1 MSRHLADIA
10 SSLRTALTHRW
21 AQYLYFWAFS
31 FLVLSRYFAYDGTVG
46 EIDLIYTALFHL
58 SLAFCVCVNSYLLI
72 PVYFARRNY
81 LLYMVL
87 AATLMVVSTW
97 VNIATFRWLADW
109 IFPGYYFI
117 SYYEWYDIIQFMV
130 AYTAITTL
138 LQLSRG
144 WFREAEVRQE
154 LAEVERRRVQTEL
167 KALKSQI
174 NPHFLF
180 NSLNH
185 IYAMAVQR
193 SPETAPAVLQLSD
206 LLRYT
211 IRNMNRETVP
221 LEGEIA
227 YLEQYVELYRSRIH
241 HPDRVSFTVEGDP
254 GEHDVAPLLLI
265 VFVENCFKHG
275 SVSREGDRIE
285 ITLDIRDGRLRLE
298 TRNSVEGE
306 RELPEEEGGLGL
318 ENARRRLQL
327 LYPQRHRLEMNPSP
341 EHFKLVL
348 ELDLKS
354 KAIPDS

>member
-1 MSRHLADIA
+1 MSRTAAIA
-10 SSLRTALTHRW
+10 TTLRTALTHRW

-31 FLVLSRYFAYDGTVG
+31 FLVLSRYFSYDGSVG
-46 EIDLIYTALFHL
+46 ELDLIYTALFHI

-72 PVYFARRNY
+72 PRYFAKRKY
-81 LLYMVL
+81 LLYIVL
-87 AATLMVVSTW
+87 AVSLMLVSTW

-117 SYYEWYDIIQFMV
+117 SYYEWYDIVQFMV
-130 AYTAITTL
+130 AYTTITTL

-154 LAEVERRRVQTEL
+154 LAEVERQRVQTEL

-193 SPETAPAVLQLSD
+193 SPDTAPAVLQLSD

-241 HPDRVSFTVEGDP
+241 HPERVSFTVEGDP
-254 GEHDVAPLLLI
+254 GERTVAPLLLI

-275 SVSREGDRIE
+275 SVSREGDHI
-285 ITLDIRDGRLRLE
+285 DISLAIQGGSIRLE

-306 RELPEEEGGLGL
+306 RELPEEGGGLGL

-327 LYPQRHRLEMNPSP
+327 LYPSRHTLEITRSDDRF
-341 EHFKLVL
+341 ELAL
-348 ELDLKS
+348 ELEQNPNLN
-354 KAIPDS
+354 PDP